1 MTGMVERVARELH
14 RNDGFEALVEWN
26 DLDEDSRQMYVF
38 FAKVAIEAMK
48 EPTTEMEIA
57 GTEQW
62 LCEAAMEDR
71 AGVNYRAM
79 ITAALEGE

>member
-1 MTGMVERVARELH
+1 MNMIEKVARAIH
-14 RNDGFEALVEWN
+14 RNDSFEAIFEWDELKD
-26 DLDEDSRQMYVF
+26 DLQKTYLF

-48 EPTTEMEIA
+48 EPTTEMEIV

-71 AGVNYRAM
+71 AGVNFRAM
-79 ITAALEGE
+79 ITAALDGK